1 MPQRTILDFYRRDT
15 EHPRAEHYLHYTRD
29 GRRALSTEQFLAATA
44 ALSQALSELG
54 VRRGDRVML
63 LSDNRPE
70 WHVVDLAVLALGAV
84 DVPVYG
90 TLTPEQVAYQGRDS
104 GAVAAVADGPDQM
117 TKLLE
122 ARAQCP
128 ALEHLVQMDGPR
140 EPGVLAFDDLVETGR
155 SPVAEARFWDR
166 AADVAESS
174 LATLIYTSGTTGE
187 PKGVMLTHHNIVTN
201 VVESSTRARVDTA
214 DLALEFL
221 PLCHVLERMVGYI
234 YMAHATTRAY
244 CSVYD
249 VADLLTEIRPTLLV
263 GVPRF
268 FEKVRLRVLERVAS
282 APPVKRALFEWALE
296 VGREASNLRIAGLE
310 PRGMRATRLRWADDL
325 VLSKVREG
333 LGGRLRMCICG
344 GAELPLPVNQFFHA
358 LGLTLLEGYGL
369 TETSPV
375 ICVNGVEPG
384 MIRLGTVGKPLPNL
398 EVKLAE
404 DGELLVRGPSVMQG
418 YWNKP
423 VQTAEAIDDDGY
435 LHTGDIA
442 EVDDDGFVLIVDRK
456 KDLIV
461 TAGGKNVAPQPIEM
475 QLKQSPLVD
484 TAVLVGDGR
493 PFIAVLF
500 SPNFEELERWARTHG
515 LEGLTRE
522 TLVEHPMTERLFSD
536 IVATANASLA
546 RYEQIRRLCV
556 LPVTLTIEGGQ
567 LTPTL
572 KVKRRVVEQQ
582 YRDLIDALYRD
593 APNY

>member
-1 MPQRTILDFYRRDT
+1 MPHRTLLDFYRHDT
-15 EHPRAEHYLHYTRD
+15 EHPRAEHYLHFAP
-29 GRRALSTEQFLAATA
+29 GSRRALSTDEFLATTA
-44 ALSQALSELG
+44 GLSQALFELG

-70 WHVVDLAVLALGAV
+70 WHITDLAVLALGAA

-90 TLTPEQVAYQGRDS
+90 TLTPEQVAYQGHDS

-122 ARAQCP
+122 ARDQCP
-128 ALEHLVQMDGPR
+128 ALEHLIQMDGPR
-140 EPGVLAFDDLVETGR
+140 EPEVQSFADLVASGR
-155 SPVAEARFWDR
+155 SPGAVERFWSR
-166 AADVAESS
+166 AAEVDDQS

-187 PKGVMLTHHNIVTN
+187 PKGVMLSHHNLVTN
-201 VVESSTRARVDTA
+201 VLESSTRARVDPT

-221 PLCHVLERMVGYI
+221 PLCHVLERMVSYI
-234 YMAHATTRAY
+234 YMAHAATRAY

-249 VADLLTEIRPTLLV
+249 VADLLAEIRPTLFV

-282 APPVKRALFEWALE
+282 ASPVKRALFEWALE
-296 VGREASNLRIAGLE
+296 VGREASNLRIAGQRPE
-310 PRGMRATRLRWADDL
+310 GMRATRLRWADDL

-333 LGGRLRMCICG
+333 LGGRLRMCISG

-384 MIRLGTVGKPLPNL
+384 MTRLGTVGKPLDNL
-398 EVKLAE
+398 EVRLAD
-404 DGELLVRGPSVMQG
+404 DGELLVRGPSVMRG

-423 VQTAEAIDDDGY
+423 LQTADAIDGEGF

-442 EVDDDGFVLIVDRK
+442 EVDEDGFVLIVDRK

-493 PFIAVLF
+493 PFIAALF
-500 SPNFEELERWARTHG
+500 SPNFEELERWAHAHG
-515 LEGLTRE
+515 LDGLTRE
-522 TLVEHPMTERLFSD
+522 SLVEHPLTERLFAD
-536 IVATANASLA
+536 LVASANASLA
-546 RYEQIRRLCV
+546 RFEQIRRLCV
-556 LPVTLTIEGGQ
+556 LPVALTIEGGQ

-582 YRDLIDALYRD
+582 FRDRIEALYRD